1 MTDERIINAVDS
13 IEPDADARQRMYG
26 NILKKAQTKAK
37 TVNTLRIVKTLAS
50 AAACVCLVIAAAV
63 FFRFGAADFENTA
76 SGGADMNGYAEAMYE
91 ANLNDD
97 NADVAQDAVNIDAFT
112 AAPEME
118 FEETAMAAAEEYDGM
133 EAALEEANAV
143 PREDKNIWDD
153 YEGNI
158 DGEYV
163 ITFVLPQGA
172 VHYDNSDVGAANVT
186 YKSLSTDF
194 DYNGHIYTLS
204 ASKEDYESSGPVG
217 EIIEYDEIDSET
229 NAVIYSIDSG
239 DTVSFQARWSNGTY
253 SYLLCSTDEVEKEDF
268 LAVSAEVIE
277 NNRY

>member
-172 VHYDNSDVGAANVT
+172 VHYDNSDVGAANVA

>member
-239 DTVSFQARWSNGTY
+239 DTVRFQARWSNGTY

>member
-1 MTDERIINAVDS
+1 MTDERIINVVDS

-50 AAACVCLVIAAAV
+50 AAACVCLVIAVAV

-133 EAALEEANAV
+133 EAALGEANAV

-217 EIIEYDEIDSET
+217 EIIEYDGIDSET

>member
-26 NILKKAQTKAK
+26 NILKKAQTNAK

>member
-1 MTDERIINAVDS
+1 MCIHI
-13 IEPDADARQRMYG
+13 
-26 NILKKAQTKAK
+26 
-37 TVNTLRIVKTLAS
+37 
-50 AAACVCLVIAAAV
+50 
-63 FFRFGAADFENTA
+63 
-76 SGGADMNGYAEAMYE
+76 
-91 ANLNDD
+91 
-97 NADVAQDAVNIDAFT
+97 
-112 AAPEME
+112 
-118 FEETAMAAAEEYDGM
+118 
-133 EAALEEANAV
+133 
-143 PREDKNIWDD
+143 
-153 YEGNI
+153 
-158 DGEYV
+158 
-163 ITFVLPQGA
+163 LPQGA